1 MANTVIEIE
10 SRRIEEGKK
19 EVVVLGK
26 APKMETW
33 KGNFMYI
40 HLYSY
45 LQDSGRDE
53 EKVGL
58 S

>member
-1 MANTVIEIE
+1 M
-10 SRRIEEGKK
+10 
-19 EVVVLGK
+19 VVLGK

-40 HLYSY
+40 RLYSY